1 MLPLDLGNA
10 AEYLA
15 AQGFPL
21 RGDITPL
28 GGGVSNTVL
37 LAETVHG
44 RLVVKQAL
52 ERLRVAEEWLSDP
65 ARTLREAAALRDVAP
80 LLPAGAV
87 PAIAFLDEENY
98 IYAMEAAPDGAQ
110 DWKTLL
116 LAGEIDPAVG
126 GQIGQL
132 LAQQVAATRS
142 ATPWRDRYGDQRVF
156 DELRLDPYY
165 RFTAARHPDLA
176 PYFAQAIARCQDQA
190 SSLVHGD
197 WSPKNMLI
205 ANGRPMLIDY
215 EVVHYGDPA
224 FDAAFLLNHLLL
236 KSLHLSHWRS
246 EYREA
251 AAAFWAS
258 AAPAVSAEGVKLHL
272 GCLLLARV
280 DGKSPAEYLNYETKP
295 IVRALARDILVAPP
309 RDVLDLWSR

>member
-1 MLPLDLGNA
+1 LLQLDLGNA

-15 AQGFPL
+15 AQGFAL
-21 RGDITPL
+21 AGKLTPL

-37 LAETVHG
+37 LAETMHG

-65 ARTLREAAALRDVAP
+65 ARTLREAAALRDVAAV
-80 LLPAGAV
+80 LPAGAV
-87 PAIAFLDEENY
+87 PAIAFLDEANY
-98 IYAMEAAPDGAQ
+98 IYAMEAAPAGAQ

-126 GQIGQL
+126 GQIGHL
-132 LAQQVAATRS
+132 LARQVEATRA

-165 RFTAARHPDLA
+165 RFTAARYPDLA
-176 PYFAQAIARCQDQA
+176 SYFERAIDRCREQA

-205 ANGRPMLIDY
+205 AGGRPMLIDY
-215 EVVHYGDPA
+215 EVVHYGDAA
-224 FDAAFLLNHLLL
+224 FDAAFVLNHLLL
-236 KSLHLSHWRS
+236 KSYHRPQWRS
-246 EYREA
+246 RYGEA
-251 AAAFWAS
+251 AAAFWEA
-258 AAPAVSAEGVKLHL
+258 AAPAVSAEGVQLHL

-295 IVRALARDILVAPP
+295 ILRAVARDILVAPP
-309 RDVLDLWSR
+309 RHLLDLWIR